1 MTLPCT
7 SNLHHVK
14 TAQSAHSFV
23 LLSGARSA
31 QSKNLR
37 TDLIFQDIATAQ
49 ILRLVSLAQEDRAVI
64 WLHRHL
70 PLSHVIARRWLPPPY
85 SFGCS
90 TPVGE
95 GLDPPLL
102 SSKLE
107 LLKNTEIVA
116 FCVKYTGKNLVG
128 LGRVKPLPYRRT
140 IISRRLLKKIPCQE
154 VKTLDRYATINSTKF
169 GKT

>member
-31 QSKNLR
+31 QPKNLR

-116 FCVKYTGKNLVG
+116 FCVKYTEKFLVG
-128 LGRVKPLPYRRT
+128 LGRVKTLPYSVGEILMPGRSMFLPYRR
-140 IISRRLLKKIPCQE
+140 KIPTE
-154 VKTLDRYATINSTKF
+154 F
-169 GKT
+169 PWG

>member
-37 TDLIFQDIATAQ
+37 TDLTLKGIATAQ
-49 ILRLVSLAQEDRAVI
+49 ILRLVSLAQEDRTVI

-128 LGRVKPLPYRRT
+128 LGRVKPLPYSVDIFFDARREHAP
-140 IISRRLLKKIPCQE
+140 SL
-154 VKTLDRYATINSTKF
+154 
-169 GKT
+169 